1 MFKRDVKQFDNLL
14 SQYLR
19 TMGLETPLLQRRLI
33 SAWPE
38 VMDDVVVKNT
48 GRIFVSNQTLNVE
61 INNSALRAELLMR
74 RNDIV
79 ERLKETIYCIMPFS
93 LNLGD
98 KYSQ

>member
-1 MFKRDVKQFDNLL
+1 MFKRDVRQLDNLL
-14 SQYLR
+14 TQYLR
-19 TMGLETPLLQRRLI
+19 ATGLETPLLQRRLI

-48 GRIFVSNQTLNVE
+48 GRIYVSNQTLNVE

-79 ERLKETIYCIMPFS
+79 ERLNRHVGVRVVADVVFF
-93 LNLGD
+93 
-98 KYSQ
+98 

>member
-19 TMGLETPLLQRRLI
+19 TMGLETPLLKRRLI

-79 ERLKETIYCIMPFS
+79 ERLNNYVGVRVVVDVMFF
-93 LNLGD
+93 
-98 KYSQ
+98 

>member
-79 ERLKETIYCIMPFS
+79 ERLNNYVGVRVVVDVMFF
-93 LNLGD
+93 
-98 KYSQ
+98 

>member
-1 MFKRDVKQFDNLL
+1 MFKRDIRQLDNLL
-14 SQYLR
+14 TQYLR
-19 TMGLETPLLQRRLI
+19 VTGLETPLLQRRLI

-48 GRIFVSNQTLNVE
+48 GRIYISNQTLNVE

-79 ERLKETIYCIMPFS
+79 ERLNRHVGVRVVADVVFF
-93 LNLGD
+93 
-98 KYSQ
+98 

>member
-1 MFKRDVKQFDNLL
+1 M
-14 SQYLR
+14 
-19 TMGLETPLLQRRLI
+19 LQRRLI

-79 ERLKETIYCIMPFS
+79 ERLNNYVGVRVVVDVMFF
-93 LNLGD
+93 
-98 KYSQ
+98 

>member
-1 MFKRDVKQFDNLL
+1 MLK
-14 SQYLR
+14 
-19 TMGLETPLLQRRLI
+19 RRLI

-79 ERLKETIYCIMPFS
+79 ERLNNYVGVRVVVDVMFF
-93 LNLGD
+93 
-98 KYSQ
+98 

>member
-61 INNSALRAELLMR
+61 IDNSALRAELLMR

-79 ERLKETIYCIMPFS
+79 
-93 LNLGD
+93 
-98 KYSQ
+98 